1 MYGRELIR
9 RHHKAFAGSEN
20 PCPAFG
26 KTKEKQMSRKNSKK
40 YIRDYTYA
48 VSFRVPYMRAATI
61 LLAVLSMVLF
71 VRMFFC
77 LTSFGLVLIAA
88 SCICLFLSA
97 KNIHAVNE
105 TIRKLSREKRQISE
119 IREKTARE
127 ICSGWK
133 EGRYGYYT
141 VSLKNSVSLLR
152 KSALN
157 PEEKKMWRQKYG
169 WKSSQ
174 RICGFALLFALCFLI
189 AGTVVSL
196 LHILLIY
203 LAFGI
208 W

>member
-1 MYGRELIR
+1 
-9 RHHKAFAGSEN
+9 
-20 PCPAFG
+20 
-26 KTKEKQMSRKNSKK
+26 MSKKNSKK
-40 YIRDYTYA
+40 YIRDYAYA
-48 VSFRVPYMRAATI
+48 VSFRVPYMRTSTI
-61 LLAVLSMVLF
+61 LLAILSAVLF
-71 VRMFFC
+71 VRMIFC
-77 LTSFGLVLIAA
+77 LTSFALVLIAA
-88 SCICLFLSA
+88 ACICLFLSA
-97 KNIHAVNE
+97 NNIYAANE
-105 TIRKLSREKRQISE
+105 TIRKLSREKRNISE

-133 EGRYGYYT
+133 EGKYGYYT
-141 VSLKNSVSLLR
+141 ISLKNSVSLLR

-157 PEEKKMWRQKYG
+157 PEEKKAWRQKYG

-196 LHILLIY
+196 LHILAIY

>member
-1 MYGRELIR
+1 
-9 RHHKAFAGSEN
+9 
-20 PCPAFG
+20 
-26 KTKEKQMSRKNSKK
+26 MSRKNSKK

-77 LTSFGLVLIAA
+77 LTSFALILNAA
-88 SCICLFLSA
+88 ACICLFLSA
-97 KNIHAVNE
+97 KNIHTVNE
-105 TIRKLSREKRQISE
+105 TIRKLSREKRNISE

-133 EGRYGYYT
+133 EGKYGYYT

-152 KSALN
+152 KSTLN
-157 PEEKKMWRQKYG
+157 PEEKKVWRQKYG
-169 WKSSQ
+169 WKNSQ

-196 LHILLIY
+196 LHIILIY